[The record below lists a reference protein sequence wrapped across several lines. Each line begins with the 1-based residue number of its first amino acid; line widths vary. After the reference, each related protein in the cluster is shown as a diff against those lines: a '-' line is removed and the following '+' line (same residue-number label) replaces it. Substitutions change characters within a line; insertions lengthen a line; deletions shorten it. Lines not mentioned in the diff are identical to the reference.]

1 MAADGTPSMADVL
14 DSMRAAHALKRDA
27 HASLLARAC
36 FSPQYMGGRVDTNE
50 ENAMSEPLDPQD
62 AQNPD
67 DTSGGAD
74 TDAGLQ
80 GDVAAD
86 SDEN

>member
-14 DSMRAAHALKRDA
+14 DAIRGPKRWP
-27 HASLLARAC
+27 ARTY
-36 FSPQYMGGRVDTNE
+36 FSPQYMGGRIDTSE

-74 TDAGLQ
+74 DAAVLQ
-80 GDVAAD
+80 GDIATD
-86 SDEN
+86 SDDE